1 MTFHIVVQKIFVLV
15 KNCRTS
21 FLQLQENMVL
31 SFLWQKFYIDS
42 YPFSQHLL
50 NLQIDELSKET
61 EKKIGIFCWDAPKKY
76 LFYYKLL

>member
-1 MTFHIVVQKIFVLV
+1 
-15 KNCRTS
+15 
-21 FLQLQENMVL
+21 MVL

-42 YPFSQHLL
+42 YPFTQHLL